1 MQFSLPTHP
10 KIMNEMKNVNG
21 IIYKV
26 TNQATNENY
35 IGATT
40 KSIEER
46 KIDHFQ
52 KSETTNCY
60 KFQNAIST
68 YGKDAF
74 VWEQI
79 DTASSIDELA
89 KKEIQY
95 IEKFE
100 TNLKGY
106 NLDKGGGFKKT
117 IYKYNLDGSLNC
129 TYDNLSNAGNS
140 INVRKQDI
148 SRACWSVNHTLGG
161 FLWSYEHVEDFKP
174 NTDNRKKEVLQYNLN
189 GNLLAKYVSA
199 SEASRKTGISKTCIT
214 RCCRRERQNS
224 GGFRWEY
231 Y

>member
-1 MQFSLPTHP
+1 
-10 KIMNEMKNVNG
+10 MKNENG

-26 TNQATNENY
+26 TNIKTEEKY

-46 KIDHFQ
+46 QQDHFQ
-52 KSETTNCY
+52 KSETNNCY

-100 TNLKGY
+100 TNSKGY
-106 NLDKGGGFKKT
+106 NSDKGGGFKKT
-117 IYKYNLDGSLNC
+117 IYKYNLDGSFNSS
-129 TYDNLSNAGNS
+129 YDDLTDAGNS
-140 INVRKQDI
+140 INVKKQDI
-148 SRACWSVNHTLGG
+148 SRACWSVNHTLCG
-161 FLWSYEHVEDFKP
+161 FLWSYEYIDSFKP
-174 NTDNRKKEVLQYNLN
+174 NKDNRKKEVLQYNLN

-214 RCCRRERQNS
+214 RCCRKEREQS
-224 GGFRWEY
+224 AGFIWNY
-231 Y
+231 L

>member
-1 MQFSLPTHP
+1 MEE
-10 KIMNEMKNVNG
+10 K

-26 TNQATNENY
+26 INNITNQIY

-46 KIDHFQ
+46 KQDHFQ
-52 KSETTNCY
+52 KTLSGSEL
-60 KFQNAIST
+60 KFHSAINT
-68 YGKDAF
+68 YGTNSF

-79 DTASSIDELA
+79 DTAESIDELA

-95 IEKFE
+95 IEEFE
-100 TNLKGY
+100 TNSKGY
-106 NLDKGGGFKKT
+106 NSDKGGGFKKT

-129 TYDNLSNAGNS
+129 TYNTLSEASNTLNL
-140 INVRKQDI
+140 RKQDI
-148 SRACWSVNHTLGG
+148 SRACWSVNHTLRG
-161 FLWSYEHVEDFKP
+161 FLWSYDYFKTFKP

-214 RCCRRERQNS
+214 RCCRKERQQS
-224 GGFRWEY
+224 RGFIWEY
-231 Y
+231 S

>member
-1 MQFSLPTHP
+1 
-10 KIMNEMKNVNG
+10 MKNENG

-26 TNQATNENY
+26 TNIKTEEKY

-46 KIDHFQ
+46 QQDHFQ
-52 KSETTNCY
+52 KSETNNCY

-79 DTASSIDELA
+79 DTASSLDELA

-100 TNLKGY
+100 TNSKGY
-106 NLDKGGGFKKT
+106 NSDKGGGFKKT
-117 IYKYNLDGSLNC
+117 IYKYNLDGLLNC
-129 TYDNLSNAGNS
+129 TYDNLTDAGNA

-161 FLWSYEHVEDFKP
+161 FLWSYEYIDIFKP

-199 SEASRKTGISKTCIT
+199 SEASRKSGISKTCIT
-214 RCCRRERQNS
+214 RCCRGERKHSS
-224 GGFRWEY
+224 GFIWRYEISS
-231 Y
+231 